1 MRKLVLFLVVLCSIG
16 VLTLPSSFAQ
26 TEEIREKYERF
37 EALLGRGSFFD
48 NHLTGFMLF
57 DLDSQQV
64 IYEKNSHLNFIPAS
78 TIKVFTFY
86 ATLKT
91 LRDSTHTFRYV
102 SNGNSVKIWGS
113 GDPTW
118 HYHKANNGA
127 RIDQF
132 FNRFSEIHL
141 SHSNWKDT
149 GFGYGWQWDDY
160 YYAYSAERSSL
171 PIYGNLAIF
180 NNQQNKPQAQI
191 PLFASMVKTFTKPTW
206 RMERDFHS
214 NTFYYNPNTYNQV
227 RAELPFI
234 ASPELSQQ
242 LMEFQLKKKVSLSM
256 DPLPAN
262 HQLFK
267 SGSLRPLWIE
277 LMQESD
283 NFIAEHLLLMV
294 SDYLFSELEAERA
307 IEFIQKTYLNDL
319 PDKPQWV
326 DGSGL
331 SRHNLSTPRS
341 MIQLLSKLEEELS
354 RAELMRIFPQGGI
367 NGTIKNNYKAQRP
380 YVFAKT
386 GTMSNNHSL
395 VGYIKGDSG
404 KIYAFAF
411 MNSNYL
417 NKASEIRREMEK
429 VLQFVKQNY

>member
-1 MRKLVLFLVVLCSIG
+1 MRIIHVIRLACILSIFVPALV
-16 VLTLPSSFAQ
+16 FAQ
-26 TEEIREKYERF
+26 SEEIRQKYERF
-37 EALLGRGSFFD
+37 DDLLGIGSFFD
-48 NHLTGFMLF
+48 NHLTGFVLV

-78 TIKVFTFY
+78 TVKIFTFY

-102 SNGNSVKIWGS
+102 TEGNTIKIWGA
-113 GDPTW
+113 GDPSW
-118 HYHKANNGA
+118 QYHKVNNNS

-132 FNRFSEIHL
+132 LNRFSEIQL
-141 SHSNWKDT
+141 SYNNWKDHA
-149 GFGYGWQWDDY
+149 FGYGWQWDDY
-160 YYAYSAERSSL
+160 YYAYSAERSPL
-171 PIYGNLAIF
+171 PIFGNLAIF
-180 NNQQNKPQAQI
+180 NIQQKKPQAQV
-191 PLFASMVKTFTKPTW
+191 PVFASMIKTYDKSTW
-206 RMERDFHS
+206 KMERDLHS
-214 NTFYYNPNTYNQV
+214 NTFFYNPNTYNQA

-234 ASPELSQQ
+234 TSPELTQQ
-242 LMEFQLKKKVSLSM
+242 LMEYLLKKKVSLHTQT
-256 DPLPAN
+256 LPAN
-262 HQLFK
+262 HKLFK

-283 NFIAEHLLLMV
+283 NFIAEQLLLMV
-294 SDYLFSELEAERA
+294 SDYLFAELDAERA

-319 PDKPQWV
+319 PDKAQWV

-331 SRHNLSTPRS
+331 SRHNLSTPRA
-341 MIQLLSKLEEELS
+341 MIQLLSKLEEELP

-395 VGYIKGDSG
+395 IGYIKGDSG
-404 KIYAFAF
+404 RVYAFAF

-417 NKASEIRREMEK
+417 NKASEVRREMEK
-429 VLQFVKQNY
+429 VLLFVKEEF